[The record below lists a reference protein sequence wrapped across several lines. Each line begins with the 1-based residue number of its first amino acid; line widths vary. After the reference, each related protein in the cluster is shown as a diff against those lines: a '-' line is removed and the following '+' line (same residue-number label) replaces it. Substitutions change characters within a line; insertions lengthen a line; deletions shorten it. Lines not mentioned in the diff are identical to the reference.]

1 MVVDTKIY
9 LLHFSLLTIL
19 QIIVLFFIL
28 YSVTN
33 TKKIILYLLSMVP
46 IMILLIVSDLFN
58 ILTICITYFIFKRY
72 KFDFFVLSSILFVQI
87 ICTITYYFC
96 ESILNF
102 VEKVFSSEI
111 TSFYPISFWSN
122 VFLLVIVIFLV
133 KRYKIVDRL
142 KKSNL
147 ISTSLFLYF
156 FLVIRLTIF
165 ISNFFDILDTS
176 IMVINFLLIV
186 QAIFTVLAFLIISY
200 NRRKKYNF
208 QLLKKQLDVLKEYT
222 KELEYDEQVNAKFK
236 HDYKNLLLSLKGS
249 AENDSSSELINTV
262 SDLEQYS
269 DNYFKKIEVDFRHCQ
284 NIKNDYLKSLIISK
298 LSKAKQKEIA
308 CHFECEMVVDKM
320 PIDQF
325 DCVRM
330 FGIVLDNAIE
340 AAVETAHPRID
351 IMLYQ
356 DDNQLEFWVRNN
368 YVANTIDL
376 KSLRQANVS
385 TKAGHSG
392 LGLVNIEEI
401 SQKHPNILKT
411 FSKKKD
417 IFSVNIKILVN

>member
-1 MVVDTKIY
+1 M
-9 LLHFSLLTIL
+9 
-19 QIIVLFFIL
+19 
-28 YSVTN
+28 
-33 TKKIILYLLSMVP
+33 
-46 IMILLIVSDLFN
+46 
-58 ILTICITYFIFKRY
+58 
-72 KFDFFVLSSILFVQI
+72 
-87 ICTITYYFC
+87 
-96 ESILNF
+96 
-102 VEKVFSSEI
+102 
-111 TSFYPISFWSN
+111 
-122 VFLLVIVIFLV
+122 
-133 KRYKIVDRL
+133 
-142 KKSNL
+142 
-147 ISTSLFLYF
+147 
-156 FLVIRLTIF
+156 
-165 ISNFFDILDTS
+165 
-176 IMVINFLLIV
+176 
-186 QAIFTVLAFLIISY
+186 
-200 NRRKKYNF
+200 
-208 QLLKKQLDVLKEYT
+208 
-222 KELEYDEQVNAKFK
+222 
-236 HDYKNLLLSLKGS
+236 LLSLKGS